1 MALNRPPRPRPDLV
15 SAGSFGPIQRGV
27 RLPKKSSKIGCTR
40 CFRSHANADGEL
52 RGPVFLNKCTRLTSL
67 AKTLRNR
74 DSRLEVNAWQK
85 DRELVSALAAN
96 YFETASNRLFKHLGK
111 VFESAVSSLVPV
123 SLIEATK
130 GIDIAQ
136 ERGDRLSQAPCFLK
150 GLGCDS
156 VESCPIQQSSQPV
169 DHR

>member
-52 RGPVFLNKCTRLTSL
+52 RGPVLLNKCTRLTRL
-67 AKTLRNR
+67 AKILRNR
-74 DSRLEVNAWQK
+74 DGRLEVNAWQK

-96 YFETASNRLFKHLGK
+96 YFETTPDRLFEHLSK
-111 VFESAVSSLVPV
+111 VSKRTASDLVPI
-123 SLIEATK
+123 SLIETTK
-130 GIDIAQ
+130 GIDVA
-136 ERGDRLSQAPCFLK
+136 
-150 GLGCDS
+150 
-156 VESCPIQQSSQPV
+156 
-169 DHR
+169 